1 MLTFCTHWRTHSTN
15 QNQSIRNFYFK
26 GENMTI
32 LVAYVPRPEGEAAL
46 EKGIE
51 IAKRR
56 QERLVVVNAS
66 VGGKQ
71 EDPSLAEVRDVER
84 VEAQLAASGLD
95 AEFKQFVRGRNAVAE
110 IEALVDSLQ
119 ATVLIIGLRKRSAVG
134 KLILGSVAQ
143 ELLLSVP
150 CPVLAVKSH

>member
-1 MLTFCTHWRTHSTN
+1 
-15 QNQSIRNFYFK
+15 
-26 GENMTI
+26 MTI

-56 QERLVVVNAS
+56 QERLVVVNAT

-71 EDPSLAEVRDVER
+71 VDPSMAEVRDVER

-95 AEFKQFVRGRNAVAE
+95 AQFKQFVRGQNAVAE

-119 ATVLIIGLRKRSAVG
+119 ASVLIIGLRKRSAVG